1 MPLNSFLKSNFLT
14 EAFKRISSLE
24 FFELCWRELVQEF
37 VNTKVPTTNSDL
49 YLILLDTDVDFLGAE
64 LIYACA
70 FSHKHDF
77 ELVTIWIVVDEFSH
91 FQVDRIIFDRHI
103 DGHPDLQID
112 YVTLK
117 SLIFEF
123 KISDLL
129 Q

>member
-64 LIYACA
+64 FIHACA
-70 FSHKHDF
+70 LSHKHDF
-77 ELVTIWIVVDEFSH
+77 ELITIWVVVYEFGH
-91 FQVDRIIFDRHI
+91 FKVDRIIFDRHI
-103 DGHPDLQID
+103 DGHSDLQVD
-112 YVTLK
+112 YVTFEG
-117 SLIFEF
+117 LIFEL
-123 KISDLL
+123 KITDLF